1 MNECGAVCPQFWG
14 RPAQHTVQGDYS
26 SALSQAPSL
35 CPPRPRVGQWDGARP
50 IGGGRSRK
58 PLIQPLAAGPGQRE
72 GGRWRRAR
80 RAVGRGS
87 ADGAGRVVEAVVPA
101 EGRTGALAL
110 GREL

>member
-1 MNECGAVCPQFWG
+1 M
-14 RPAQHTVQGDYS
+14 
-26 SALSQAPSL
+26 
-35 CPPRPRVGQWDGARP
+35 GQWDGARP

-80 RAVGRGS
+80 RAVGRGL

-101 EGRTGALAL
+101 EGRTGALAP

>member
-1 MNECGAVCPQFWG
+1 M
-14 RPAQHTVQGDYS
+14 
-26 SALSQAPSL
+26 
-35 CPPRPRVGQWDGARP
+35 GQWDGARP

-80 RAVGRGS
+80 RAVGRGLGRRGS
-87 ADGAGRVVEAVVPA
+87 ADGAGRAVEAVVPA
-101 EGRTGALAL
+101 EGRTGALAP